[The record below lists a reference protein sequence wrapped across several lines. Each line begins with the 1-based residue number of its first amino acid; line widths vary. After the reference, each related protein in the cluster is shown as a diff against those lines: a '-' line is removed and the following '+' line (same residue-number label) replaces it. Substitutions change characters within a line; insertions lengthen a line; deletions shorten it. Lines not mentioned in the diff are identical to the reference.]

1 MIGSSR
7 QSYQFGEFR
16 LDPEKRRLWRGS
28 ELVQLTPKAIETL
41 LVLVRRR
48 GELVERDA
56 LISAVWRDVA
66 VEDGNLSVTISMLRK
81 ALGTDGDGRR
91 FIETVP
97 RLGYKFVADVREA
110 FEDPALIV
118 EKRTLARLTIEEEPG
133 EQLESKTRTS
143 GRRRLMAIAVIVV
156 LISACGLVYFARS
169 LSTRTEA
176 GASRHVKSIAILPF
190 KTIGYDSERSHQGLG
205 LADILITRLS
215 NLQDLNVR
223 PTSAVMQFENHEAD
237 SASVGRTLQV
247 DAVLEG
253 TLYLTSDKVRVTAR
267 LVRVSDQS
275 SLWAGEF
282 EEPMDDEIR
291 LQDEI
296 ARVVADGLA
305 VNLSGAERRFLTK
318 RYTESADAYQL
329 YLKGRYHWNK
339 RNNEGLW
346 EAQRLFRNAIEKD
359 PGFALAY
366 AGLADSLIFSYST
379 GDTSAAFDRALEL
392 DPTLAEAHATKGF
405 FEAIHNWRWQAAEA
419 EFKRAIELNPGYA
432 TSHHWYATLL
442 GIEGR
447 NEEAK
452 AEMRRALE
460 IDPLSYNFLA
470 DLGQILYFNHE
481 YDLAKGYCQKALEV
495 YPGFGYAHTYLSEI
509 YLLTHE
515 DDAAIQETV
524 MGMADLGVAGTE
536 SASGRGSRER
546 SFESIADS
554 AKRAGLKDFLE
565 SVVSAHPTE
574 ANMYYGRARAYVL
587 LGDKEKAL
595 DNLEKGFELRAFMMP
610 WVKANPIFDS
620 LRMEPR
626 YQDLLRRMGLAS

>member
-16 LDPEKRRLWRGS
+16 LDPEKRRLWRGG

-110 FEDPALIV
+110 FEEPALIV
-118 EKRTLARLTIEEEPG
+118 EKRTLARLTIEQEPS
-133 EQLESKTRTS
+133 EQLESKTRIT
-143 GRRRLMAIAVIVV
+143 GRRRMFAIAAIVF
-156 LISACGLVYFARS
+156 ISACGLVYFARS
-169 LSTRTEA
+169 LLARNDA
-176 GASRHVKSIAILPF
+176 GVSRHIKSIAILPF
-190 KTIGYDSERSHQGLG
+190 KTIGYDNERSHQGLG

-215 NLQDLNVR
+215 NIQDLNVR
-223 PTSAVMQFENHEAD
+223 PTSAVMQFENHEGD
-237 SASVGRTLQV
+237 SASIGRTLQV
-247 DAVLEG
+247 EAVMEG

-267 LVRVSDQS
+267 LMRVSDQS

-282 EEPMDDEIR
+282 EEPMDDELR

-305 VNLSGAERRFLTK
+305 VNLSGTERRFLAK

-339 RNNEGLW
+339 RNNEGLS
-346 EAQRLFRNAIEKD
+346 ESQRLFRNAIEKD

-366 AGLADSLIFSYST
+366 AGLADSLIFSY
-379 GDTSAAFDRALEL
+379 DTSEASAALDRALEL
-392 DPTLAEAHATKGF
+392 DPTLAEAHSTKGF

-419 EFKRAIELNPGYA
+419 EFKRGIELNPGYA
-432 TSHHWYATLL
+432 TAHHWYAMLL

-481 YDLAKGYCQKALEV
+481 YDLAKGYCQKALEL
-495 YPGFGYAHTYLSEI
+495 YPGFGYAHGYLSEI
-509 YLLTHE
+509 YLLTNE
-515 DDAAIQETV
+515 YDAAIQETV
-524 MGMADLGVAGTE
+524 TEMAELGIAGTE
-536 SASGRGSRER
+536 SPGVRRSRER
-546 SFESIADS
+546 SLASIADS
-554 AKRAGLKDFLE
+554 AKRAGLKDYLE
-565 SVVSAHPTE
+565 RIVSATPTE
-574 ANMYYGRARAYVL
+574 ANMYYGHARAYAL

-620 LRMEPR
+620 LHMERR